1 MMSLYIQNLAEQCIN
16 SVCAQISRNTTQYQV
31 SFYWLTTWAI
41 SIYMLQHIQAIAVA
55 SSNILKPTFKPE
67 SDKQFLQS
75 SFKKLKRAIS
85 TNASPL
91 HISDELTSHSHALK
105 LADNTQKQLLIVW
118 ACLHQ
123 CHKCVITEL

>member
-1 MMSLYIQNLAEQCIN
+1 MYKQCLCPNKQKYYSISSFFLLVDNVGHFNLYAATHSSNCSCKGE
-16 SVCAQISRNTTQYQV
+16 
-31 SFYWLTTWAI
+31 
-41 SIYMLQHIQAIAVA
+41 

-91 HISDELTSHSHALK
+91 HISDEVTSHSHALK
-105 LADNTQKQLLIVW
+105 LVDNTKKQLLNVW

-123 CHKCVITEL
+123 CHQCVITEL